1 MSFIS
6 DDTLVLS
13 SMGMSVVDP
22 ATFIRYEI
30 VPVSVRATRAPDFPR
45 SARIPYRYHL
55 RVLRSSPEGTLLSVF
70 SPLNREW
77 PALVSRVA
85 TLIRDLR
92 RGTTAS
98 PTTVASGSS
107 TASAVAA
114 DGTVIAVAPTT
125 TTATTS
131 TATTSTAMTSAAM
144 TSTAA
149 ADALAD
155 IDFGDEEEAMGGSR
169 MTVSG
174 STAGLSAGGIMDRP
188 WFWPVVIAGGIGAV
202 AYFRK

>member
-1 MSFIS
+1 MNFIN
-6 DDTLVLS
+6 DDALVLS

-22 ATFIRYEI
+22 ATFIRYEV
-30 VPVSVRATRAPDFPR
+30 VPVSVRATRAADFPR
-45 SARIPYRYHL
+45 SARIPYRYHM

-92 RGTTAS
+92 RGTTTS

-107 TASAVAA
+107 TPTSTSSSAAVAA

-125 TTATTS
+125 TTA
-131 TATTSTAMTSAAM
+131 
-144 TSTAA
+144 A
-149 ADALAD
+149 ADVLAD
-155 IDFGDEEEAMGGSR
+155 IDFGDEAEDTSGGSR

-174 STAGLSAGGIMDRP
+174 STAGLSGEGIMDRP
-188 WFWPVVIAGGIGAV
+188 WFWPVVIAGGVGAV
-202 AYFRK
+202 VYLRRK

>member
-1 MSFIS
+1 MNFIN
-6 DDTLVLS
+6 DDALVLS

-22 ATFIRYEI
+22 ATFIRYEV
-30 VPVSVRATRAPDFPR
+30 VPVSVRATRAADFPR
-45 SARIPYRYHL
+45 SARIPYRYHM

-92 RGTTAS
+92 RGTTTS

-107 TASAVAA
+107 TPTSTSSSAAVAA

-125 TTATTS
+125 TTA
-131 TATTSTAMTSAAM
+131 
-144 TSTAA
+144 A
-149 ADALAD
+149 ADVLAD
-155 IDFGDEEEAMGGSR
+155 IDFGDEAEDTSGGSR

-174 STAGLSAGGIMDRP
+174 STAGLSGEGIMDRP

-202 AYFRK
+202 VYLRRK

>member
-1 MSFIS
+1 MNFIN
-6 DDTLVLS
+6 DDALVLS
-13 SMGMSVVDP
+13 SMGMSVIDP
-22 ATFIRYEI
+22 ATFIRYEV
-30 VPVSVRATRAPDFPR
+30 VPVSVRATRAADFPR
-45 SARIPYRYHL
+45 SARIPYRYHM

-92 RGTTAS
+92 RGTTTS

-107 TASAVAA
+107 TPTSTSSSAAVAA

-125 TTATTS
+125 TTA
-131 TATTSTAMTSAAM
+131 
-144 TSTAA
+144 A
-149 ADALAD
+149 ADVLAD
-155 IDFGDEEEAMGGSR
+155 IDFGDEAEDTSGGSR

-174 STAGLSAGGIMDRP
+174 STAGLSGEGIMDRP
-188 WFWPVVIAGGIGAV
+188 WFWPVVIAGGVGAV
-202 AYFRK
+202 VYLRRK

>member
-1 MSFIS
+1 MNFIN
-6 DDTLVLS
+6 DDALVLS

-22 ATFIRYEI
+22 ATFIRYEV
-30 VPVSVRATRAPDFPR
+30 VPVSVRATRAADFPR
-45 SARIPYRYHL
+45 SARIPYRYHM

-92 RGTTAS
+92 RGTTTS

-107 TASAVAA
+107 TPTSTSSSAAVAA

-125 TTATTS
+125 TTA
-131 TATTSTAMTSAAM
+131 
-144 TSTAA
+144 A
-149 ADALAD
+149 ADVLAD
-155 IDFGDEEEAMGGSR
+155 IDFGDEAEDTSGGSR

-174 STAGLSAGGIMDRP
+174 STAGLPGEGIMDRP

-202 AYFRK
+202 VYLRRK

>member
-1 MSFIS
+1 MNFIN
-6 DDTLVLS
+6 DDALVLS
-13 SMGMSVVDP
+13 SMGMSVIDP
-22 ATFIRYEI
+22 ATFIRYEV
-30 VPVSVRATRAPDFPR
+30 VPVSVRATRAADFPR

-92 RGTTAS
+92 RGTTTS

-107 TASAVAA
+107 TPTSTSSSAAVAA

-125 TTATTS
+125 TTA
-131 TATTSTAMTSAAM
+131 
-144 TSTAA
+144 A
-149 ADALAD
+149 ADVLAD
-155 IDFGDEEEAMGGSR
+155 IDFGDEAEDTSGGSR

-174 STAGLSAGGIMDRP
+174 STAGLSGEGIMDRP
-188 WFWPVVIAGGIGAV
+188 WFWPVVIAGGVGAV
-202 AYFRK
+202 VYLRRK

>member
-1 MSFIS
+1 MNFIN
-6 DDTLVLS
+6 DDALVLS

-22 ATFIRYEI
+22 ATFIRYEV
-30 VPVSVRATRAPDFPR
+30 VPVSVRATRAADFPR
-45 SARIPYRYHL
+45 SARIPYRYHM

-92 RGTTAS
+92 RGTITS

-107 TASAVAA
+107 TPTSTSSSAAVAA

-125 TTATTS
+125 TTA
-131 TATTSTAMTSAAM
+131 
-144 TSTAA
+144 A
-149 ADALAD
+149 ADVLAD
-155 IDFGDEEEAMGGSR
+155 IDFGDEAEDTSGGSR

-174 STAGLSAGGIMDRP
+174 STAGLSGEGIMDRP

-202 AYFRK
+202 VYLRRK

>member
-1 MSFIS
+1 MNFIN
-6 DDTLVLS
+6 DDALVLS

-22 ATFIRYEI
+22 ATFIRYEV
-30 VPVSVRATRAPDFPR
+30 VPVSVRATRAADFPR
-45 SARIPYRYHL
+45 SARIPYRYHM

-92 RGTTAS
+92 RGTTTS

-107 TASAVAA
+107 TPTSTSSSAAVAA

-125 TTATTS
+125 TTTSASTTTTS
-131 TATTSTAMTSAAM
+131 
-144 TSTAA
+144 
-149 ADALAD
+149 ADVLAD

-174 STAGLSAGGIMDRP
+174 STAGLSGEGIMDRP

-202 AYFRK
+202 VYLRRK